1 MKFCQNCGKEL
12 NENAK
17 FCDGC
22 GKEVVAVENTTAT
35 TDASVQE
42 EKVEVID
49 VDSVV
54 GDSRE
59 YSEEILSVTPEAT
72 FAPKTEVETV
82 ATPEVQPVQNTVQS
96 EVQNVQQPVE
106 NNAPANIATQPP
118 VTQKKSNGLVIG
130 IIVFLV
136 VVVIGLAVLIGI
148 KYFSGNTNSS
158 NGSGSN
164 DDIVDVDV
172 DDDDDDD
179 DDDVNNIGGS
189 GTNNNNNNGNTA
201 TSTTYDYKGY
211 TFTIP
216 TGYRLTENS
225 GYFELLNNTDKV
237 QMVVEVMQYTSYSSI
252 VTSTEEIKSE
262 MADEGVTV
270 SSILEETVG
279 SSKSV
284 IINASKDGKNITYVI
299 TAINEYDTL
308 MTAYVNYGTKS
319 DSEIKLVA
327 ANLAKNAVAKSSS
340 FASENVKDYQKGQI
354 KVPVFTLE
362 K

>member
-72 FAPKTEVETV
+72 SAPKTEVETV
-82 ATPEVQPVQNTVQS
+82 ATPEVQPVQNTVQP
-96 EVQNVQQPVE
+96 EVQNVQQQVE
-106 NNAPANIATQPP
+106 NNAPVNTAAQVPIAE
-118 VTQKKSNGLVIG
+118 KKSNGLLVG

-136 VVVIGLAVLIGI
+136 IVVIGLAVLIGI
-148 KYFSGNTNSS
+148 KVFSGDKQDTGGL
-158 NGSGSN
+158 GSDDN
-164 DDIVDVDV
+164 DIVDVDTN
-172 DDDDDDD
+172 DDDDTVVD
-179 DDDVNNIGGS
+179 S
-189 GTNNNNNNGNTA
+189 TGTNNNNNNNNGSGNTSA
-201 TSTTYDYKGY
+201 STTYDYKGY

-284 IINASKDGKNITYVI
+284 IINASKDGKKITYVI

-308 MTAYVNYGTKS
+308 MTAYVNYGTKT

-340 FASENVKDYQKGQI
+340 FASEKVKDYQKGQI
-354 KVPVFTLE
+354 KVPSFSLE